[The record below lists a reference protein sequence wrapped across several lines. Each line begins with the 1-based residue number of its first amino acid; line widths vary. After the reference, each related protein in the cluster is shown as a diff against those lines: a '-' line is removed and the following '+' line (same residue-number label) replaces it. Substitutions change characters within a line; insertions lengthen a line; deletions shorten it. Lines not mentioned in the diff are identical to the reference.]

1 MLPGGA
7 VPGGNYPDGVSDTPA
22 GGPAATAGAAGR
34 EPEVVP
40 DHDVR
45 AVLRNTAFRRLWLAL
60 ALSSFGDWLG
70 TFAKIGMAAGAAG
83 GDYATANLAVS
94 AVIIL
99 QIAPAALLGPLAGA
113 LADRLDRRTTMVV
126 GDLLRFV
133 LFASIPLVGTLQW
146 LFVATLLIEL
156 VALFWGPAKDAT
168 VPNLVPRS
176 QLEAANQISLAA
188 TYGAAPVAGVAF
200 IALTL
205 LAGVL
210 DGFVPAL
217 AGSQVSLALY
227 VDALTFLVAAVVT
240 ARLDLPRRAP
250 RPPGAPRTSLHRDVL
265 DGWRAVAGHRLLRGI
280 VAGILC
286 AFAAGGVV
294 LGLARSLV
302 RDLGAGDPGFGVLA
316 VAVLSGLAVGMWS
329 GPRLLAGLSRPR
341 LFALALSGAGV
352 FLVLVGAVPNIVVA
366 AGFCLGLGVCA
377 GVAWVTGFTLL
388 GLESDDA
395 VRGRTFA
402 FVGSVTRIV
411 LVLVMA
417 AAPALAALLG
427 QHVLRFTP
435 HHALTYNGAALTFVL
450 AGLVLTA
457 CGALVLRQVDDRRGT
472 SLRRDLA
479 RTWRERGRPA
489 AERTG
494 QPSGEPGTFVVL
506 EGGDGAGKSTQAR
519 LLREWVQAE
528 LGREVVLTREPGGTA
543 TGTALRQVLLGTA
556 EPLDPRAE
564 ALLFAAD
571 RAQHVA
577 EVVRPG
583 LHRGAVVVSDRYVD
597 SSLAYQGA
605 GRALAQEEV
614 ERLSRWATQ
623 GLLPDLTVVLDVD
636 PATARARR
644 GADAG
649 RGGDDRMEAESLA
662 FHERVRAG
670 FLALAAREPER
681 YLVVDASA
689 GPEEVARRVRQ
700 RLEPL
705 LTGRPRPAAAQAAPA
720 PSAAPSAAPTPAAEE
735 VSK

>member
-1 MLPGGA
+1 MSATPPVPSAAPGSGREA
-7 VPGGNYPDGVSDTPA
+7 GRSTDPA
-22 GGPAATAGAAGR
+22 LAAGTG
-34 EPEVVP
+34 PDAEVVP

-45 AVLRNTAFRRLWLAL
+45 AVLAITAFRRLWLAL

-70 TFAKIGMAAGAAG
+70 TFAKIGMAAGIAG
-83 GDYATANLAVS
+83 GDHTRANLAVS

-113 LADRLDRRTTMVV
+113 LADRLDRRATMVV
-126 GDLLRFV
+126 GDLLRFG
-133 LFASIPLVGTLQW
+133 LFASIPVVGTLTW

-168 VPNLVPRS
+168 VPNLVPRR
-176 QLEAANQISLAA
+176 QLEAANQVSLAA
-188 TYGAAPVAGVAF
+188 TYGSAPVAGVVF

-217 AGSQVSLALY
+217 AGSQVNLALY
-227 VDALTFLVAAVVT
+227 VNAVTFLVAALVV
-240 ARLDLPRRAP
+240 ARLDIPPRAP
-250 RPPGAPRTSLHRDVL
+250 RREGARTSVWRDIVE
-265 DGWRAVAGHRLLRGI
+265 GWRFVGRNRVLRGL
-280 VAGILC
+280 VGGMLG

-294 LGLARSLV
+294 IGLGRSLV

-316 VAVLSGLAVGMWS
+316 VAVFSGLALGMWT
-329 GPRLLAGLSRPR
+329 GPRLLSGLSRRR
-341 LFALALSGAGV
+341 LFALALTAAGG
-352 FLVLVGAVPNIVVA
+352 FLLLVGLVPNIVMA
-366 AGFCLGLGVCA
+366 ALFCLGLGACA

-388 GLESDDA
+388 GLEADDE

-427 QHVLRFTP
+427 EHTLRFTA
-435 HHALTYNGAALTFVL
+435 HHALTYNGAALTFGL
-450 AGLVLTA
+450 AGLLLTA
-457 CGALVLRQVDDRRGT
+457 AGVLALRSMDDRPGT
-472 SLRRDLA
+472 SLRRDLQRA
-479 RTWRERGRPA
+479 WRERGRSA
-489 AERTG
+489 GER
-494 QPSGEPGTFVVL
+494 SGARPPWPGTFVAL

-519 LLREWVQAE
+519 LLQAWVHEE
-528 LGREVVLTREPGGTA
+528 LGREVVLSREPGGTV
-543 TGTALRQVLLGTA
+543 TGVALREVLLLTKQ
-556 EPLDPRAE
+556 PLDPRAE

-577 EVVRPG
+577 EVLRPA
-583 LHRGAVVVSDRYVD
+583 LERGAVVVSDRYVD

-605 GRALAQEEV
+605 GRALEQADV

-644 GADAG
+644 GGDAG
-649 RGGDDRMEAESLA
+649 RGGDDRMEAESVA
-662 FHERVRAG
+662 FHERVRRQ
-670 FLALAAREPER
+670 FLDLAAREPER
-681 YLVVDASA
+681 YLVVDASGA
-689 GPEEVARRVRQ
+689 PEDVAARIRQ

-705 LTGRPRPAAAQAAPA
+705 LGSSTTSAGTGPAGATAAPRPASQPA
-720 PSAAPSAAPTPAAEE
+720 TGASS
-735 VSK
+735 